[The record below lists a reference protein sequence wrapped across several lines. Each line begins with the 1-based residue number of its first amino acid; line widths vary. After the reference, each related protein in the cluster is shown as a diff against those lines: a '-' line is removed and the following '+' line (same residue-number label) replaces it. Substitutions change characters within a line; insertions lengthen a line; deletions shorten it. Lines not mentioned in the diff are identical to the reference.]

1 MHCTN
6 CGTYIAA
13 GARFCAGCGMPVED
27 PEMTRLAGQPASV
40 ARPAASATLLRQQS
54 AGLPDAIQDAETGQR
69 TIFDAR
75 PTLLFVKL
83 GYLAAA
89 LGAILLTI
97 LLASF
102 TTLKISAS
110 IAVPVA
116 MALLLVPA
124 YKHIKR
130 NSIRYRLTDSE
141 IEIDRGLLARTTRN
155 IPLRTIQDV
164 TVSATIPQR
173 LLGYGDIIID
183 NASDQGGKLVLH
195 NIQDPRKHAD
205 LLLRELR
212 RWR

>member
-6 CGTYIAA
+6 CGTYIAP
-13 GARFCAGCGMPVED
+13 GTRYCAGCGAAAED
-27 PEMTRLAGQPASV
+27 PEVTRLAVQPTNLP
-40 ARPAASATLLRQQS
+40 RQS
-54 AGLPDAIQDAETGQR
+54 ANLARQPTSLPATNDDAGDVER
-69 TIFDAR
+69 TIFTTR
-75 PTLLFVKL
+75 PTLLFIKI
-83 GYLAAA
+83 GYVAAA

-97 LLASF
+97 LLARLG
-102 TTLKISAS
+102 TTLPISAFITVP
-110 IAVPVA
+110 IA
-116 MALLLVPA
+116 MTLLLIPA
-124 YKHIKR
+124 YYHIRR

-141 IEIDRGLLARTTRN
+141 IEIDRGLVARTTRN

-183 NASDQGGKLVLH
+183 NASEQGGKLVLH
-195 NIQDPRKHAD
+195 NIQDPRRHAD

>member
-6 CGTYIAA
+6 CGTYIAP
-13 GARFCAGCGMPVED
+13 GARFCAGCGAPAED
-27 PEMTRLAGQPASV
+27 PEATRLAQQSSPLPSGHSNLTRHAASV
-40 ARPAASATLLRQQS
+40 PAPNEAPYED
-54 AGLPDAIQDAETGQR
+54 GER
-69 TIFDAR
+69 TIFTAR
-75 PTLLFVKL
+75 PTLLFIKL
-83 GYLAAA
+83 GYVAAA

-102 TTLKISAS
+102 TTLKISALVT
-110 IAVPVA
+110 VPVA
-116 MALLLVPA
+116 MALLLIPA
-124 YKHIKR
+124 YYHIKR

-141 IEIDRGLLARTTRN
+141 IEIDRGLVARTTRN

-173 LLGYGDIIID
+173 LLGYGNLIID
-183 NASDQGGKLVLH
+183 NASEQGGKLVLH

>member
-6 CGTYIAA
+6 CGTYIAP
-13 GARFCAGCGMPVED
+13 GARYCAGCGAAAED
-27 PEMTRLAGQPASV
+27 PEATRLAGQPTSLPRPSANLARQPASL
-40 ARPAASATLLRQQS
+40 PATSDY
-54 AGLPDAIQDAETGQR
+54 AGDVER
-69 TIFDAR
+69 TIFTTR
-75 PTLLFVKL
+75 PTLLFIKI
-83 GYLAAA
+83 GYVAAA

-102 TTLKISAS
+102 TTLKISAF
-110 IAVPVA
+110 ITVPIA
-116 MALLLVPA
+116 MALLLIPA
-124 YKHIKR
+124 YYHIKR

-141 IEIDRGLLARTTRN
+141 IEIDRGLVARTTRN

-173 LLGYGDIIID
+173 VLGYGDLIID
-183 NASDQGGKLVLH
+183 NASEQGGKLVLH
-195 NIQDPRKHAD
+195 NIQDPRRHAD

>member
-6 CGTYIAA
+6 CGTYIAP
-13 GARFCAGCGMPVED
+13 GTRYCAGCGAAAED
-27 PEMTRLAGQPASV
+27 PEVTRLAVQPTNLPRQSANLARQPASL
-40 ARPAASATLLRQQS
+40 PAKNDD
-54 AGLPDAIQDAETGQR
+54 AGDVER
-69 TIFDAR
+69 TIFTAR
-75 PTLLFVKL
+75 PTLLFIKI
-83 GYLAAA
+83 GYVAAA

-102 TTLKISAS
+102 TTLKISAF
-110 IAVPVA
+110 ITVPIA
-116 MALLLVPA
+116 MALLLIPA
-124 YKHIKR
+124 YYHIKR

-141 IEIDRGLLARTTRN
+141 IEIDRGLVARTTRN

-183 NASDQGGKLVLH
+183 NASEQGGKLVLH
-195 NIQDPRKHAD
+195 NIQDPRRHAD